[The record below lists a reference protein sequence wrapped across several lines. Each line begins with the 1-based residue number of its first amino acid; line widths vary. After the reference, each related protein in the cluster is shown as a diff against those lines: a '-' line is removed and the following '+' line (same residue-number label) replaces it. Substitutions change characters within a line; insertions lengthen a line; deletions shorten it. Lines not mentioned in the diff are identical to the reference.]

1 MIRPCLPRY
10 VQDHRLVVHQGAAG
24 CTPRGSCS
32 VSPLLPC
39 MMASRKPLA
48 SRAAAP
54 LRGVRL
60 FPHVLRRSWS
70 ALGGALVALALASG
84 CGTTTGPAPRGHQAP
99 PVRAATADLLDP
111 TEVVSKDGLL
121 KTTIV
126 VERKKVELAG
136 GDLWAMTY
144 NGLYMP
150 PTLRLKPGDRMEITF
165 ENKLDQQTNLHV
177 HGMHVA
183 PGDAADNVF
192 LSVEPG
198 GTFEYRYAFPKD
210 HRPGTYWYHP
220 HAHSLST
227 AQVAGGMAGLV
238 VVDGLDQYLPQPLRG
253 ITEHTVALKDFQITG
268 DEIKTTDLKMNADT
282 TRTVNGQVNPR
293 IRIRPGETQLWRI
306 ANIGANIFY
315 KVALPGSAFHV
326 VAQDGYPVREAYRA
340 ESLVIPAGSRYD
352 VLVQGGPAGTTELQ
366 TLPYDSGRT
375 GGQFPQ
381 ATLATVESA
390 GAEVEPGQ
398 LPTGFA
404 PVEELGQEPLADS
417 KTITFTESRDNTLF
431 YVNGRAVRPR
441 PRRLPGQAEHGRGVD
456 HPEQQP
462 GGPLLPRAHQQLP
475 GDERERRGAAEQRP
489 ARHRPRTGAREHR
502 RTDPVPRLPGQDGP
516 ALPHPQPR
524 GRGHDGGAPDRRV
537 GRPRHPRH
545 PGPPGRTSLATSR
558 EPS

>member
-1 MIRPCLPRY
+1 
-10 VQDHRLVVHQGAAG
+10 
-24 CTPRGSCS
+24 
-32 VSPLLPC
+32 
-39 MMASRKPLA
+39 MASRKPLA

-84 CGTTTGPAPRGHQAP
+84 CGTATGPAPRGHQAP

-111 TEVVSKDGLL
+111 SEVVSKDGLL

-177 HGMHVA
+177 HGMHVS

-253 ITEHTVALKDFQITG
+253 ITEHTVALKDFRITG

-315 KVALPGSAFHV
+315 KVALPGSAFQV
-326 VAQDGYPVREAYRA
+326 VAQDGYPVKEAYRA

-390 GAEVEPGQ
+390 GEEVEPAQ

-431 YVNGRAVRPR
+431 YVNGRQFDHDR
-441 PRRLPGQAEHGRGVD
+441 VD
-456 HPEQQP
+456 FRVKLNTVEEWTIRNNSQEDHSFHVHTNSFQVMSVNGEEQP
-462 GGPLLPRAHQQLP
+462 NNGLRDTVLV
-475 GDERERRGAAEQRP
+475 P
-489 ARHRPRTGAREHR
+489 ARGNIVVRTRFL
-502 RTDPVPRLPGQDGP
+502 DYPGKTV
-516 ALPHPQPR
+516 LHC
-524 GRGHDGGAPDRRV
+524 HILNHEDGGMMAVLQID
-537 GRPRHPRH
+537 
-545 PGPPGRTSLATSR
+545 
-558 EPS
+558 E